1 MTRIDSQNGCVA
13 NPRRDT
19 AVAAM
24 VCLVSAL
31 AVSMP
36 AAVKLVKWASLDY
49 VVNVKRLPMIL
60 DQWQV
65 QHSVLLTAGFDLL

>member
-1 MTRIDSQNGCVA
+1 
-13 NPRRDT
+13 
-19 AVAAM
+19 M

-36 AAVKLVKWASLDY
+36 AAVKLVKWACLDY